1 MSRRRK
7 LGRRVVLRG
16 MIGGSAVALGLP
28 LLESMLDDH
37 GEALADGSSL
47 PTRFVTWFWG
57 DGIYP
62 PTFEPSEVGANFALS
77 ECLMPFDGD
86 VRPYVTVCTGL
97 RNRCR
102 PLITHHEGMCVFN
115 GYDIQPFSG
124 PKAFNSHMGG
134 PTVDELVADTIGG
147 SSPIRS
153 IHVGVDRQ
161 AQPAHGGTTL
171 AALSHAGSNQPNL
184 PIVDP
189 TEVWSTLFGSF
200 STIDERP
207 LRQGIVTAVK
217 DDLAR
222 LQQRLGTLDKM
233 ILDKH
238 LESVNALEQ
247 EIMALPVLCSAAEQ
261 PTETNPKI
269 ELQPLGDVCDIMD
282 ELIAV
287 AFRCDLTRVATNLFL
302 RGDSLARFWMIG
314 QDAYVHANDNA
325 STGPG
330 DWQQRYTDVVAY
342 CMARI
347 AHLAQTLYDTTTPT
361 GERLLDSTI
370 IYAST
375 DSGPGWSHTLSRQP
389 IVIVGH
395 GRNKLVFPGIHYEAT
410 PNTNPTSGNPPSTG
424 NTADALLTVLQA
436 FDEDA
441 TQVGD
446 LTGAGT
452 PPGSNTPLEA
462 IRS

>member
-1 MSRRRK
+1 MSRRV
-7 LGRRVVLRG
+7 LGRRAVLRG
-16 MIGGSAVALGLP
+16 LLGGSFVALGLP
-28 LLESMLDDH
+28 LLEVMLDDH
-37 GEALADGSSL
+37 GEALADGSPL
-47 PTRFVTWFWG
+47 PTRLVTWFWG
-57 DGIYP
+57 DGIYL
-62 PTFEPSEVGANFALS
+62 PTFEPAETGAGFALS
-77 ECLMPFDGD
+77 ESLMPFSGD
-86 VRPYVTVCTGL
+86 VRPYLTVCTGL

-134 PTVDELVADTIGG
+134 PTIDKLVADAIGG
-147 SSPIRS
+147 GTPVRS

-161 AQPAHGGTTL
+161 TQPAMGGTTL
-171 AALSHAGSNQPNL
+171 SALSHAGFNQPNL

-189 TEVWSTLFGSF
+189 TVVWSTLFGNF
-200 STIDERP
+200 VPIDERP
-207 LRQGIVTAVK
+207 LRQGIVSAVK

-222 LQQRLGTLDKM
+222 LQQRLGVVDKA
-233 ILDKH
+233 ILDEH
-238 LESVNALEQ
+238 LESVNTLEQ
-247 EIMALPVLCSAAEQ
+247 QISALPVLCSAPAQ

-269 ELQPLGDVCDIMD
+269 ELQPLGEVCDIMD

-287 AFRCDLTRVATNLFL
+287 AFRCDITRVATNLFL
-302 RGDSLARFWMIG
+302 LGDSLARFWMIG
-314 QDAYVHANDNA
+314 QEAYVHANQNA

-330 DWQQRYTDVVAY
+330 NWQQRYTDVVQF

-347 AHLAQTLYDTTTPT
+347 AHLAQRLYDTTTPT

-375 DSGPGWSHTLSRQP
+375 DSGPGWTHSLSRQP

-395 GRNKLVFPGIHYEAT
+395 GRNKLAFPGLHYEAT
-410 PNTNPTSGNPPSTG
+410 PNTNPTAGNPPSTG
-424 NTADALLTVLQA
+424 NTADVLLTVLQA
-436 FDEDA
+436 FDESA

-446 LTGAGT
+446 LTGPGT

-462 IRS
+462 IRG